1 MARRRT
7 EFDSDLMAVCRH
19 DGEAARVL
27 LIQGNAGSRSLVD
40 RFECRSTELS
50 DRLTAASCGR
60 VLVILPSSATLVR
73 TIHVPQ
79 GSPIQ
84 VESAIRVEADARLL
98 GSAPDHRTGLAMIG
112 QSGPHPTG
120 LVVAWPETLDPGVPA
135 LTSDLEV
142 TWVPEI
148 ACLAFLAGNTPAEI
162 SVVLDRGGST
172 TAVIP
177 TPNGPVFRSS
187 RGNPDG
193 DTEARLRPMV
203 VETLLAEGL
212 EPALIEAEL
221 DRLLQGTSGRLIGEA
236 LLLES
241 GAEDRIAGLIAS
253 AALPADGPN
262 ACSDRLL
269 LAAIGVADG
278 SMSSLAN
285 LRRTEFREKP
295 GFIGALS
302 SRLSNGRTAVAI
314 AFAAILVMVLS
325 PLAFA
330 GLRLMVMRGKVVDLK
345 DLEAQVL
352 QVENLGK
359 VYRELD
365 KQAWS
370 ITKLLGDISNLMPK
384 QIELISISLA
394 HGEPVSVTGVAKQD
408 GDLSGTDVVFIFN
421 RELRESGL
429 FADAGPLPSIEP
441 PDGRGYSEFKFTA
454 ELADPLRQLR
464 PRPED
469 DYAVLTYRDRRYGP
483 VDDDG
488 FLILDPEDRQAR
500 IDALV
505 ARGVSL
511 DKPLAAIEADVDP
524 NGSTADA
531 SRPSSTP
538 TASSSNT
545 SRPPRGADNDR
556 EIASSAEPEGTVEQ
570 ESSSRSRGSTASRS
584 RGASPRSSG
593 EAPASR
599 GSVRNKVIDIPEP
612 LAPEEIDAMTVPE
625 AKDRLGKVS
634 RARQAAGIDDEQKAR
649 LKEEFNALMQRIR
662 KGD

>member
-1 MARRRT
+1 
-7 EFDSDLMAVCRH
+7 MAVCRH
-19 DGEAARVL
+19 EGGDVRVF
-27 LIQGNAGSRSLVD
+27 LIQGNPGSRSLVD
-40 RFECRSTELS
+40 RFECRSNELS

-60 VLVILPSSATLVR
+60 VLVILPSSTTLVR
-73 TIHVPQ
+73 TIHVPP
-79 GSPIQ
+79 GNLIQ
-84 VESAIRVEADARLL
+84 VESTIRVEADARLL

-112 QSGPHPTG
+112 RSGPHPTG
-120 LVVAWPETLDPGVPA
+120 LVVAWPEALDPGMAA
-135 LTSDLEV
+135 LTNDLEV

-148 ACLAFLAGNTPAEI
+148 ACLAFLAGDTPVEI
-162 SVVLDRGGST
+162 SAVLDQGGST

-177 TPNGPVFRSS
+177 TSNGPVFRSS
-187 RGNPDG
+187 RGNPDE
-193 DTEARLRPMV
+193 DPETRLRPMV
-203 VETLLAEGL
+203 VETLLTEGL
-212 EPALIEAEL
+212 EPTLVEAEL
-221 DRLLQGTSGRLIGEA
+221 DRLLQGTSARLIGES
-236 LLLES
+236 LLMET
-241 GAEDRIAGLIAS
+241 GAEGRIAGMIAEPPP
-253 AALPADGPN
+253 PADGRN
-262 ACSDRLL
+262 ACADRLL
-269 LAAIGVADG
+269 LAALGVADG
-278 SMSSLAN
+278 SMSDLAK
-285 LRRTEFREKP
+285 LRQFEFREKP
-295 GFIGALS
+295 GFIGAVS
-302 SRLSNGRTAVAI
+302 GRLSHGRTAVAI
-314 AFAAILVMVLS
+314 AFATILVLVFS

-330 GLRLMVMRGKVVDLK
+330 GVRLMVMRGKVADLK
-345 DLEAQVL
+345 ELEAQVL
-352 QVENLGK
+352 EVENLGK

-394 HGEPVSVTGVAKQD
+394 HGEPLSVAGVAKRD
-408 GDLSGTDVVFIFN
+408 GDLSGRDIVFMFD

-429 FADAGPLPSIEP
+429 FADVGPLPSIEQ
-441 PDGRGYSEFKFTA
+441 PDGRGYTEFKITA
-454 ELADPLRQLR
+454 ELSNPLRQLR

-500 IDALV
+500 IDALL

-511 DKPLAAIEADVDP
+511 DKPLPATKASVDP
-524 NGSTADA
+524 NSSAVDASNSSSREDESSSTA
-531 SRPSSTP
+531 
-538 TASSSNT
+538 

-556 EIASSAEPEGTVEQ
+556 EIASSAGTEEAAEQ
-570 ESSSRSRGSTASRS
+570 ETRSQSRGSTASRS

-599 GSVRNKVIDIPEP
+599 NSIRNKVIDIPEP

-649 LKEEFNALMQRIR
+649 LKDEFNALMQRIR

>member
-1 MARRRT
+1 
-7 EFDSDLMAVCRH
+7 MAVCRH
-19 DGEAARVL
+19 EGGEARVL

-79 GSPIQ
+79 GNPIQ

-120 LVVAWPETLDPGVPA
+120 LVVAWPETLDPGVAA
-135 LTSDLEV
+135 LIGDLEV

-148 ACLAFLAGNTPAEI
+148 ACLAFLAGEGPAAI
-162 SVVLDRGGST
+162 SAVLDREGST

-187 RGNPDG
+187 RGNPNG
-193 DTEARLRPMV
+193 DAEARLRPMV

-212 EPALIEAEL
+212 EPTLIEAEL
-221 DRLLQGTSGRLIGEA
+221 DRLLRGANARLIGEA
-236 LLLES
+236 LILES
-241 GAEDRIAGLIAS
+241 GAEERITGMVS
-253 AALPADGPN
+253 GAAPPADGAN

-269 LAAIGVADG
+269 LAALGVADG
-278 SMSSLAN
+278 SMSNLAS
-285 LRRTEFREKP
+285 LRRSEFREKP
-295 GFIGALS
+295 GLIGAIS
-302 SRLSNGRTAVAI
+302 GRLSNGRTAVAI
-314 AFAAILVMVLS
+314 AFAAILVLVLS

-352 QVENLGK
+352 EVENLGK

-394 HGEPVSVTGVAKQD
+394 HGEPVSVTGVAKKD
-408 GDLSGTDVVFIFN
+408 GDLSGTDIVFIFN

-488 FLILDPEDRQAR
+488 FLIVDPEDRQAR

-511 DKPLAAIEADVDP
+511 DKPLPAIEADVAP
-524 NGSTADA
+524 GGSTADA
-531 SRPSSTP
+531 SRPSAT
-538 TASSSNT
+538 TNASSSTT

-556 EIASSAEPEGTVEQ
+556 EIASSAGTGEAVDKEMP
-570 ESSSRSRGSTASRS
+570 SRSRGSASSRS
-584 RGASPRSSG
+584 RAANPRSSG

-599 GSVRNKVIDIPEP
+599 GSVRNKVIEIPDP
-612 LAPEEIDAMTVPE
+612 LAMEEIDAMTVPE
-625 AKDRLGKVS
+625 AKDRLGKIS

-649 LKEEFNALMQRIR
+649 LKDEFNALMQRIR
-662 KGD
+662 RGD